1 MLAQKRLYL
10 CEVAD
15 EYGGHGRVLTVRPYM
30 KDYLDYYEQ
39 GLLMYANGD
48 YFERQIEAALW
59 RFDRR

>member
-1 MLAQKRLYL
+1 M
-10 CEVAD
+10 
-15 EYGGHGRVLTVRPYM
+15 LTVRPYM

-39 GLLMYANGD
+39 GRLMYANGD